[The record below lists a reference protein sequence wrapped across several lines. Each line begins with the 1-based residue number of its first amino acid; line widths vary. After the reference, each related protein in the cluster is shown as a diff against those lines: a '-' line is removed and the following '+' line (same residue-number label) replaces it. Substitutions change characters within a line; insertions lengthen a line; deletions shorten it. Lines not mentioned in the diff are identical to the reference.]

1 MAKSCDVC
9 GKTYNKAQYVNKL
22 RGKYNPAGIKIQK
35 PNLQKKKVNG
45 LSMLLCTDC
54 IKTIVK
60 TKRIKKTQSQAKKET
75 A

>member
-1 MAKSCDVC
+1 MAKICPIC

-45 LSMLLCTDC
+45 MSMLLCTNC
-54 IKTIVK
+54 INSM
-60 TKRIKKTQSQAKKET
+60 TKVDKPRKKTAKKAT
-75 A
+75 KK